1 MNIDSIEKK
10 GNTLVVTVTV
20 PSIKTTR
27 GRRVLVTTEDVK
39 LALQE
44 KKTQVGE
51 CLQPT
56 ELWNTNPNQL
66 TAQWVFSAVEK
77 KTTTK
82 KTKKSTPTK
91 VVAKTDTKTEG

>member
-10 GNTLVVTVTV
+10 DNTIVVTVTV
-20 PSIKTTR
+20 PSIVATR

-44 KKTQVGE
+44 KKTKVGE

-66 TAQWVFSAVEK
+66 SAQWVFSAVEK
-77 KTTTK
+77 KTATRK
-82 KTKKSTPTK
+82 PKKSTPTK
-91 VVAKTDTKTEG
+91 TTVKTEE